1 MRDAIKDIG
10 LDNTAQD
17 KAALRVDGV
26 TFTSFRESAVYT
38 GHLPLPMASFSYQME
53 GNRLVVA
60 IDVTEA
66 VTLMTEG
73 KSIAET
79 GIIKDPE
86 IARQMLEAGPLN
98 KQLHDYDSDSDS
110 DSHLFSFVIVS
121 WLWVVG
127 PTNL

>member
-1 MRDAIKDIG
+1 
-10 LDNTAQD
+10 
-17 KAALRVDGV
+17 
-26 TFTSFRESAVYT
+26 
-38 GHLPLPMASFSYQME
+38 ME

-98 KQLHDYDSDSDS
+98 KQLRDYDSDSDS